1 MQRYIFANTPNF
13 KFVPLTKGTQPN
25 GREFLFYNNREI
37 SPLEVEILTFAQT
50 STPTL
55 WTWA

>member
-13 KFVPLTKGTQPN
+13 KFLPLTKGTQPN
-25 GREFLFYNNREI
+25 GRQFLFYNNREI

-55 WTWA
+55 

>member
-13 KFVPLTKGTQPN
+13 KFETLTKGEQPN
-25 GREFLFYNNREI
+25 GIQFLLYNNREI

-55 WTWA
+55 